1 MRRSQWSQPK
11 SNAKTQGRKD
21 EDKSKG
27 KRQKAKGKNENDFCA
42 YFFTFD
48 FCLLP
53 FAF

>member
-1 MRRSQWSQPK
+1 MVATEIKRKDAR
-11 SNAKTQGRKD
+11 AQGRRQI
-21 EDKSKG
+21 